1 MCCLSLHPLSVCKF
15 AFGFFKGGL
24 GSALARVQNN
34 KGQSTPAMAT
44 KKLMATKNTAGWAG
58 VGLPNNC
65 WVGWGRHSRWPQTH
79 TLPKRGQ
86 SAPAMATRQHCKVG
100 WGRVAKQL
108 LGGLG
113 SALAMPTKNCRVGW
127 GRHSRWPQTHI
138 TKKRAVGAHHGYEK
152 HCRVGWGRTA
162 KTAGWAGVGT
172 VPRHKA
178 AAGLVV
184 CGTPRTFAMSGMKTA
199 KSSGR
204 LLCLL

>member
-86 SAPAMATRQHCKVG
+86 SAPAMATKNTARWAGVG
-100 WGRVAKQL
+100 L
-108 LGGLG
+108 
-113 SALAMPTKNCRVGW
+113 PNNCWVGW
-127 GRHSRWPQTHI
+127 GRHSRCLPKTAGWAGAGTRDGPKHTLPKKEQSAPTMA
-138 TKKRAVGAHHGYEK
+138 TKN
-152 HCRVGWGRTA
+152 
-162 KTAGWAGVGT
+162 TAGWAGVGL
-172 VPRHKA
+172 PKLQG
-178 AAGLVV
+178 GLGSALFQ
-184 CGTPRTFAMSGMKTA
+184 GTRQLQDWLSVERL
-199 KSSGR
+199 GR
-204 LLCLL
+204 LPCLA